1 MPSAGQPTNEAVRF
15 VREAMYNVV
24 ILLGASHHP
33 TMVEE
38 RLSVLEGGMV
48 AVNWLVRSCVVV
60 LHVVRS
66 HRVQLEGDPVDCR
79 IETEM
84 AVLPLWCCS
93 PWDVKRGG
101 LRIVTGNRVR
111 RDG

>member
-1 MPSAGQPTNEAVRF
+1 MRVVLR
-15 VREAMYNVV
+15 NVV
-24 ILLGASHHP
+24 IRVGASRRS
-33 TMVEE
+33 TMAEE
-38 RLSVLEGGMV
+38 RLSVLEGGMMV
-48 AVNWLVRSCVVV
+48 VYWLARSCVVA
-60 LHVVRS
+60 LHVVRF
-66 HRVQLEGDPVDCR
+66 HRVQLEGNPVDCQ

-101 LRIVTGNRVR
+101 LRIVTGNRVH